1 MTQLYKLT
9 EQLIELSVLADTEDE
24 GLKDAIQTTMDA
36 IQEEFDVKAEHI
48 VMLRRNLEGDIGAI
62 KREIER
68 LTALKRSKEGSVD
81 AINDY
86 LRRSMEALD
95 KKSIKRPLFTITLA
109 TAPEKVVIDKDD
121 DIPDDYVS
129 VSTSVTPDKKAIAA
143 RIKEVRDHNAAVRV
157 RMEAGEDCESE
168 LLPEPS
174 WAHLERGE
182 NSIRIK

>member
-1 MTQLYKLT
+1 MTKLYELT
-9 EQLIELSVLADTEDE
+9 EQLIELSVLADTDDT

-36 IQEEFDVKAEHI
+36 IQEEFDVKAERI
-48 VMLRRNLEGDIGAI
+48 VMLRRNIEGDIGAI

-68 LTALKRSKEGSVD
+68 LSALKSTKENSVE

-109 TAPEKVVIDKDD
+109 AAPEKVVIDKED

-129 VSTSVTPDKKAIAA
+129 VNTSITPDKKAIAA
-143 RIKEVRDHNAAVRV
+143 RIKEVREHNAAIRV
-157 RMEAGEDCESE
+157 RIEAGEDCESE
-168 LLPEPS
+168 LLEEPS

-182 NSIRIK
+182 SSIRIK